1 MVVAEDKSDLPNNQA
16 LVAWIQQS
24 APYGVITLDNSFI
37 VRSWNHWM
45 EIHSGLKVEDVSG
58 KELFKL
64 FPSLSERNLVPRF
77 ERALSGESSVL
88 STALHGYLFP
98 FPSPV
103 LQEDFPHMRQTA
115 HITPLFSD
123 KAVSG
128 IVIVIEDVTQRESQS
143 EVLRWQHRR
152 DEMLS
157 WALGHLLKT
166 EDPRS
171 SIRQL
176 FFKMAE
182 HLELD
187 TFLLYLND
195 SEGNLRLHTLGGVP
209 AECEADVADCPV
221 FSVAESDAAIE
232 INSLQ
237 SRTEPKFSAL
247 KKLGARFAIVL
258 PLFANKRRLGVLCF
272 ASACR
277 DLIVPEET
285 ELLKMI
291 AQHLATAIDR
301 EDTNQELQ
309 KTKAQLS
316 DYSQLL
322 ERRVTERTMQ
332 LQETVSELET
342 FSYTLAHDLKA
353 PLRGMTGYCHI
364 LLADFASALPPD
376 GKMIAHRL
384 LRNSQRMESLIR
396 DLLAFSRISQDEVVL
411 SSIEILPLLNDL
423 LNLRIPAVR
432 NAIKIKTPL
441 HCVRAHQMLLQQVL
455 SNLIDNAIKFVEPHT
470 EPQITIFSE
479 VVAHI
484 SPSTRLRPLVFSSLE
499 SASEDNLS
507 ASDPGFKTRV
517 RVWVCDQG
525 IGIAPGT
532 HQKIFGVFER
542 GASGSNYDGNGM
554 GLAIVARAIQRM
566 GGTCGVESGNDK
578 GSNFWIELPAG

>member
-1 MVVAEDKSDLPNNQA
+1 MVVAEDKPDLTNNQA

-24 APYGVITLDNSFI
+24 APYGVITLDDSFI

-45 EIHSGLKVEDVSG
+45 EVHSGLKVEDVSG
-58 KELFKL
+58 QELFKL
-64 FPSLSERNLVPRF
+64 FPSLSERNLGPRF
-77 ERALSGESSVL
+77 ERALGGESSVL
-88 STALHGYLFP
+88 STALHGYLLP

-103 LQEDFPHMRQTA
+103 PQNDFPHMRQTA

-166 EDPRS
+166 EEPRG

-195 SEGNLRLHTLGGVP
+195 SEDSLRLHTLGGVP
-209 AECEADVADCPV
+209 EECEADVADCP
-221 FSVAESDAAIE
+221 FSFLAESDAAIV

-247 KKLGARFAIVL
+247 KKLGVRFAIGL
-258 PLFANKRRLGVLCF
+258 PLFANKRHLGVLCF

-277 DLIVPEET
+277 DLIIPEET
-285 ELLKMI
+285 ELLRMI

-322 ERRVTERTMQ
+322 EKRVLERTTR

-342 FSYTLAHDLKA
+342 VSYTLAHDLKA
-353 PLRGMTGYCHI
+353 PLRSITGYCHI
-364 LLADFASALPPD
+364 LLADFAAGLPPD
-376 GKMIAHRL
+376 GKRIVQRL
-384 LRNSQRMESLIR
+384 LHNSQSMDSLIR
-396 DLLAFSRISQDEVVL
+396 DLLAFSHISQDEVVI
-411 SSIEILPLLNDL
+411 SSMEILPLLNDL

-432 NAIKIKTPL
+432 KAIEIKTPL
-441 HCVRAHQMLLQQVL
+441 HRVQAHKTLLQQVL
-455 SNLIDNAIKFVEPHT
+455 SNLIDNAIKFVEPKT
-470 EPQITIFSE
+470 KPEITIYSE
-479 VVAHI
+479 VVTHI
-484 SPSTRLRPLVFSSLE
+484 SPSTRLLPLVFSSVGSSPLN
-499 SASEDNLS
+499 DVP
-507 ASDPGFKTRV
+507 ASDPAVEKRV
-517 RVWVCDQG
+517 RLWVCDKG
-525 IGIAPGT
+525 IGITPGMN
-532 HQKIFGVFER
+532 QRIFGVFER
-542 GASGSNYDGNGM
+542 GASGTKYEGNGM

-566 GGTCGVESGNDK
+566 AGTCGVESGNGK